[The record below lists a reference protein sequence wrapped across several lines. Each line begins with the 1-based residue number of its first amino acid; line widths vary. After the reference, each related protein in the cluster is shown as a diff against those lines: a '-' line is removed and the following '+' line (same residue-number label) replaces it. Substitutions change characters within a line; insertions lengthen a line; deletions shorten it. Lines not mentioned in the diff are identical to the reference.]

1 MKKNVSFFLVVTF
14 LFLSI
19 NLLAQEKWSS
29 GAEKVGMVGIGK
41 PSNPGFIM
49 PNYINPNTTPRI
61 IQSPFGINAVSANI
75 RVHPNN
81 TNYQSE
87 MYICKNPINQL
98 IMFGASNSYTVGQ
111 SGSFLYS
118 TGYYITTNGGVNWYG
133 NDTLNSSYGDP
144 GPFVD
149 KNGNFVM
156 TYLANPSGMGSSTST
171 NNGLSWNPQVMING
185 SSADKNLANADDN
198 ASSPYYGRGYVV
210 WSFWSGTPYIVCSFT
225 TNSGGSWNGP
235 SSIVPPT
242 SGNYQQGCDV
252 VTYGSAGTV
261 YVTWACPQS
270 GGTYQEIFY
279 GFGKSTNGGV
289 SWVSA
294 ADHAFPGAGIRGNLT
309 NKNNLRVNSFPRI
322 DVDKSS
328 GTYAGRIYIVYTQ
341 KNLAPAG
348 SDADVVLRYSSDQ
361 GTTWSAGIR
370 VNQDAM
376 NNGKT
381 QWFPAIK
388 VDASGGV
395 NIAYYDDRNCLADSA
410 EIYMSR
416 SIDGGLTWSDMLIS
430 DARQKIVPIS
440 ESGIASYYG
449 GDYIGIT
456 VANNKI
462 WPLWMDRRTGL
473 WQAFTASIDLGPS
486 ITHTPLGNTEQT
498 TGTRAVDCV
507 ITPAGSPIVTSLT
520 KLFVAKNSVVFD
532 SVQMTN
538 SSGNNW
544 TGNITLSGPGTYNYY
559 LRTVDNLN
567 RIAFAPAGAP
577 GSYYSFQAMPDTIK
591 PVLTHIPIGNTPK
604 PQWPV
609 AVNATATDNIGID
622 SVWVKWYKNTPSTIK
637 EFKLPF
643 VSGTSYSAPFNSVNA
658 DVNINDSIF
667 YKVYVQDIGS
677 NHLKDSTA
685 LIKFKIIQ
693 LNNVCIGSGSVS
705 SNFPFTTYWED
716 GRTDLLYLASE
727 ITGAGGYPA
736 YINKIAFNVISV
748 GGPAMNG
755 FNIKMQTT
763 SATSLTAFTN
773 TGWTIVY
780 NGVHTVTNPGWD
792 TIGLT
797 QPYFAW
803 DGTSNLLVEV
813 CYNNAAWTSYSPVYA
828 STTTANM
835 MAAYATDLP
844 SGDGCTAAWT
854 ATAYNYRPNT
864 CFTITPLLGVGNYS
878 NTIPGTYSLS
888 QNYPNPFNPVTQI
901 KYDLPK
907 QGFVTL
913 RIYDVL
919 GREMTKLVNEVKSPG
934 SYIVDFDGT
943 NLSSGVYFYKL
954 EVNSFSDVKRMM
966 LIK

>member
-1 MKKNVSFFLVVTF
+1 MKKNVSFFLIVTF

-29 GAEKVGMVGIGK
+29 GPEKVGMVGIGK
-41 PSNPGFIM
+41 PSSPAFVM

-61 IQSPFGINAVSANI
+61 INSPSGINSVNPNI

-98 IMFGASNSYTVGQ
+98 IMFGAANSYTVGQ

-144 GPFVD
+144 GPFID
-149 KNGNFVM
+149 KNGNMVM

-171 NNGLSWNPQVMING
+171 NNGLSWNSQVMING
-185 SSADKNLANADDN
+185 SSADKNLANSDDN
-198 ASSPYYGRGYVV
+198 SSSPYYGRGYVV

-235 SSIVPPT
+235 YSLVAPT
-242 SGNYQQGCDV
+242 SGGYQQGCDV
-252 VTYGSAGTV
+252 VTYGPTGTV
-261 YVTWACPQS
+261 YVTWADPVS
-270 GGTYQEIFY
+270 GGSYTETFF
-279 GFGKSTNGGV
+279 GFGKSSNGGV
-289 SWVSA
+289 NWSA
-294 ADHAFPGAGIRGNLT
+294 VDHAFPGNGIRGNLT
-309 NKNNLRVNSFPRI
+309 NKGNLRVNSFPRI
-322 DVDKSS
+322 DVDKS
-328 GTYAGRIYIVYTQ
+328 GGPRDGWIYITTSQ

-348 SDADVVLRYSSDQ
+348 SDPDIICRSSSDG
-361 GTTWSAGIR
+361 GTTWSAAVK
-370 VNQDAM
+370 VNQDAL

-388 VDASGGV
+388 VDGSGGV
-395 NIAYYDDRNCLADSA
+395 NIVYYDDRNCLADSA

-430 DARQKIVPIS
+430 DARQKIVPIN

-462 WPLWMDRRTGL
+462 WPMWMDRRTGL
-473 WQAFTASIDLGPS
+473 WQAFTASVDLGPS

-498 TGTRAVDCV
+498 SGTRAVNCV

-520 KLFVAKNSVVFD
+520 KLFVAKNAGAYD

-538 SSGNNW
+538 SSGTNW
-544 TGNITLSGPGTYNYY
+544 TGNITLNGSGTYKYY

-567 RIAFAPAGAP
+567 RVAFAPAGAP
-577 GSYYSFQAMPDTIK
+577 GNYYSFQAMPDTIK
-591 PVLTHIPIGNTPK
+591 PVLTHTPIGNTPK

-609 AVNATATDNIGID
+609 SVNATATDNIGID
-622 SVWVKWYKNTPSTIK
+622 SLWVKWYKNTPSTLK
-637 EFKLPF
+637 EFKLLN
-643 VSGTSYSAPFNSVNA
+643 VSGSSYSALFNSVNA

-667 YKVYVQDIGS
+667 YKVFVQDAGS
-677 NHLKDSTA
+677 GHLKDSTA

-693 LNNVCIGSGSVS
+693 LNNVCMGTGTVS

-716 GRTDLLYLASE
+716 GRTDILYLASE

-736 YINKIAFNVISV
+736 YINKIAFDVISV

-763 SATSLTAFTN
+763 TATSLTAFTN
-773 TGWTIVY
+773 TGWTVCFS
-780 NGVHTVTNPGWD
+780 GVHTVSSTGWD

-797 QPYFAW
+797 SPFTW
-803 DGTSNLLVEV
+803 NGTSNLLVEI
-813 CYNNAAWTSYSPVYA
+813 CYNNDAWTGYSPVNA
-828 STTTANM
+828 TTTSANM
-835 MAAYATDLP
+835 MAAYSTDLP
-844 SGDGCTAAWT
+844 TGDGCTAAWT

-864 CFTITPLLGVGNYS
+864 CFTITPLTGVINNSGL
-878 NTIPGTYSLS
+878 IPGKYSLS

-919 GREMTKLVNEVKSPG
+919 GREMTKLVNEVKTPG
-934 SYIVDFDGT
+934 SYIVDFDGS